1 MAGLLLST
9 PPLVPDVLS
18 DLVFHLLA
26 CLQHQL
32 KLFLGRSHLVCV
44 LEVAGVFSL
53 YRARKTGMC
62 VIGSMLHNERT
73 KSSLARP
80 KVTTFVRGKRLRS
93 RGRRTDIIVIEELMM
108 LGEWTRLFPSVCFS
122 FELGLWSSD
131 VH

>member
-1 MAGLLLST
+1 M
-9 PPLVPDVLS
+9 
-18 DLVFHLLA
+18 
-26 CLQHQL
+26 
-32 KLFLGRSHLVCV
+32 
-44 LEVAGVFSL
+44 FSL